1 MKLLRP
7 GAAAAALLLLAGCT
21 QAQLQATGISAT
33 TAAQIAT
40 VTQTLAS
47 DGQLFCQV
55 GSAIYQ
61 AGDVKVT
68 NATAASVAAACGA
81 LQIGSAMIAG
91 AVPVPVPAGTQV
103 QIARVPA
110 PVAAALAASAPAAQT

>member
-1 MKLLRP
+1 MKSFRP
-7 GAAAAALLLLAGCT
+7 RAAGAALLLLAGCT
-21 QAQLQATGISAT
+21 QAQLQATGMPAA
-33 TAAQIAT
+33 TAAQVAT

-91 AVPVPVPAGTQV
+91 AVPVPAPAGTQV
-103 QIARVPA
+103 QVATVPV
-110 PVAAALAASAPAAQT
+110 PVAAAVAASAPAAKT

>member
-1 MKLLRP
+1 MKLLRLS
-7 GAAAAALLLLAGCT
+7 AAGAALLLMAGCT
-21 QAQLQATGISAT
+21 QAQLQATGMST
-33 TAAQIAT
+33 MTAAQVAT

-55 GSAIYQ
+55 GNAIYQ

-81 LQIGSAMIAG
+81 LEIGSAIIAG
-91 AVPVPVPAGTQV
+91 AVPVPVQAGTQV
-103 QIARVPA
+103 QIATVPA
-110 PVAAALAASAPAAQT
+110 PVAAAVAARTLSCS